1 MSLLPC
7 YRYHPA
13 GVNIR
18 VSQISNT
25 HAVFALRL
33 QARPP
38 GLPLSGPPMR
48 SLSLRPGNSLTSLKE
63 ALSMGFRHL
72 VSLLPAIQ
80 ATGILT
86 LPLTGLTPAETRQPY
101 LDAQSYVNLSIH
113 TALHASCD

>member
-18 VSQISNT
+18 VSQISNI

-33 QARPP
+33 RARPP
-38 GLPLSGPPMR
+38 GLSLSGPPIR

-63 ALSMGFRHL
+63 ALSMGFKHL
-72 VSLLPAIQ
+72 VSLLLAIQ
-80 ATGILT
+80 ATGVLAI
-86 LPLTGLTPAETRQPY
+86 PLTGLTPAETRQPY
-101 LDAQSYVNLSIH
+101 LDAQPYMSLSTH
-113 TALHASCD
+113 TVRSNQP